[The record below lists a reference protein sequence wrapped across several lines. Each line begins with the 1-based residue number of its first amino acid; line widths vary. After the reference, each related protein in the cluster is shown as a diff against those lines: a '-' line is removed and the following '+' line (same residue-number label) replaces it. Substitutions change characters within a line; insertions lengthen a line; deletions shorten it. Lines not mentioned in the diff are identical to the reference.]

1 MGNKISTVGDDVKRQ
16 GEGSG
21 ADVYTMVDLK
31 GGGELVEMMKRARWT
46 KNFKEIDDTIQEK
59 VKKFLYNGGR
69 GEKVHISKIIEL
81 RNKTRSSAIKAA
93 SKDKQRKTHEQALL
107 DLKFQDS
114 EGNYLQN
121 KPGEEINKSLF
132 EIITRP
138 YVTYIG
144 LTVFCVY
151 WALALIYRY
160 KFNESDRRARLLG

>member
-138 YVTYIG
+138 YVTYI
-144 LTVFCVY
+144 TVFCVY

-160 KFNESDRRARLLG
+160 KFNESDRRARLLR